1 MLKRWK
7 YQLIFDCFLPEHIN
21 IGHLLC
27 QLCYLIISFNL
38 HDSFMKCLLFLS
50 YDTCKIGLANWTWP
64 KVKRKLSGGTR
75 TNRRPPVVGLISFGL
90 NTLPSLAPG
99 FLSTFCPWSV
109 CLWLT
114 LATSMSRSFLPV
126 VSNGCSQT
134 KEIRR
139 ESGRTWMIKVACHIS
154 KQSLL
159 GHLATSHYWP

>member
-1 MLKRWK
+1 MIKKVKKCIQMLKRWK

-75 TNRRPPVVGLISFGL
+75 TNRRPPVIGLISFGL

-99 FLSTFCPWSV
+99 FLSTFHPWSV

-114 LATSMSRSFLPV
+114 MQPAFPGLSCPWNPMGAAKQRRSE
-126 VSNGCSQT
+126 GRG
-134 KEIRR
+134 EER
-139 ESGRTWMIKVACHIS
+139 EW
-154 KQSLL
+154 
-159 GHLATSHYWP
+159 